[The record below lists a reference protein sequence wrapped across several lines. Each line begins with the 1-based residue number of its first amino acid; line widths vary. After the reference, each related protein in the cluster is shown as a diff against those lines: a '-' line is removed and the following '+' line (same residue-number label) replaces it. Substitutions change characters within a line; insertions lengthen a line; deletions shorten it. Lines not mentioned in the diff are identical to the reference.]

1 VPVVRFPRLVVIA
14 VACAPL
20 LGACERAPRSN
31 TARATD
37 DFGDTVAMAAP
48 PARIV
53 SLNPA
58 TTELLYAIGAGSR
71 MVGRT
76 AYDLWPEAARALP
89 DLGPGL
95 RPNVEAVLAARPD
108 LVVLYASD
116 DNRDA
121 ARRLRA
127 AGVATAA
134 YRVDRIADFA
144 RVTRALG
151 VLTGDTAAARAT
163 IDSVRAALDSVRAAT
178 AGRTHPTVFWPLYD
192 QPLLAVGGGS
202 YLDELIT
209 IAGGRNLYGF
219 MPAPSPQ
226 ITIEDL
232 VQRDP
237 DVVLVAPASRARYLG
252 EPRWRTLRAVREGRV
267 LSVDTNLV
275 LRPGPRLGEAARSL
289 AEPGPRLGEAARSL
303 AALLQP
309 VAVH

>member
-1 VPVVRFPRLVVIA
+1 VPVVRFSPFLVIA
-14 VACAPL
+14 LASAPL
-20 LGACERAPRSN
+20 LGACEQSAPAV
-31 TARATD
+31 TAGTVD
-37 DFGDTVAMAAP
+37 DFGDTIATARAP
-48 PARIV
+48 QRIV
-53 SLNPA
+53 SLNPS
-58 TTELLYAIGAGSR
+58 TTELLYAIGAGGR

-76 AYDLWPEAARALP
+76 AYDVWPEAARTLP

-127 AGVATAA
+127 AGVVTAA
-134 YRVDRIADFA
+134 YRVDRIADFM

-151 VLTGDTAAARAT
+151 VLTGDTAAARST
-163 IDSVRAALDSVRAAT
+163 SDSVRASLDRVRASTRSRRA
-178 AGRTHPTVFWPLYD
+178 PTVFWPLYD
-192 QPLLAVGGGS
+192 QPLLAAGGGS
-202 YLDELIT
+202 YLDELIA

-219 MPAPSPQ
+219 MSQPSPQ

-237 DVVLVAPASRARYLG
+237 DVVLVSPASRARFVSD
-252 EPRWRTLRAVREGRV
+252 PRLRALRAVREGRV
-267 LSVDTNLV
+267 LAVDTALV

-289 AEPGPRLGEAARSL
+289 ALLLHPDVAR
-303 AALLQP
+303 
-309 VAVH
+309 

>member
-1 VPVVRFPRLVVIA
+1 VPVVRSSRLLVTVT
-14 VACAPL
+14 ACAAL
-20 LGACERAPRSN
+20 LAACERAPRPVA
-31 TARATD
+31 TRTTD
-37 DFGDTVAMAAP
+37 DFGDTIAMAAP

-58 TTELLYAIGAGSR
+58 TTELLYAIGAGGR

-76 AYDLWPEAARALP
+76 AYDLWPDAARALP

-95 RPNVEAVLAARPD
+95 RPNVEAVLAARPQ

-144 RVTRALG
+144 RVARALG

-163 IDSVRAALDSVRAAT
+163 IDSVRATLDGVRSAT
-178 AGRTHPTVFWPLYD
+178 AARPHPSVFWPLYD

-219 MPAPSPQ
+219 MSAPSPQ

-237 DVVLVAPASRARYLG
+237 DVVLVPPASRARYLAD
-252 EPRWRTLRAVREGRV
+252 PRWRALRAVREGRV
-267 LSVDTNLV
+267 LVIDTTIV

-289 AEPGPRLGEAARSL
+289 A
-303 AALLQP
+303 ALLHP
-309 VAVH
+309 DAGR

>member
-1 VPVVRFPRLVVIA
+1 VPVVRFSPFVVIA
-14 VACAPL
+14 LVSAPL
-20 LGACERAPRSN
+20 LAACERPAP
-31 TARATD
+31 AVAAGAVD
-37 DFGDTVAMAAP
+37 DFGDTIMTASAP
-48 PARIV
+48 RRIV
-53 SLNPA
+53 SLNPS
-58 TTELLYAIGAGSR
+58 TTELLYAIGAGDR

-76 AYDLWPEAARALP
+76 AYDVWPEAARKLP

-95 RPNVEAVLAARPD
+95 RPNVEAVLAAKPD

-127 AGVATAA
+127 AGVPTAA
-134 YRVDRIADFA
+134 YRVDRIADFM

-151 VLTGDTAAARAT
+151 ILTGDTTAARNT
-163 IDSVRAALDSVRAAT
+163 IDSVRASLDRVRAS
-178 AGRTHPTVFWPLYD
+178 THARPTPTVFWPLYD
-192 QPLLAVGGGS
+192 QPLLAAGGGS

-219 MPAPSPQ
+219 MTQPSPQ

-237 DVVLVAPASRARYLG
+237 DVVLVSPASRARFVSD
-252 EPRWRTLRAVREGRV
+252 PRLRALRAVREGRV
-267 LSVDTNLV
+267 LAVDTVLV

-289 AEPGPRLGEAARSL
+289 AVLLHPDAA
-303 AALLQP
+303 P
-309 VAVH
+309 

>member
-1 VPVVRFPRLVVIA
+1 VPVVHFTRFVVVAIA
-14 VACAPL
+14 CVPF
-20 LGACERAPRSN
+20 LGACERAS
-31 TARATD
+31 RAPVAGTTD
-37 DFGDTVAMAAP
+37 DFGDTIAMAKP

-53 SLNPA
+53 SLNPS

-76 AYDLWPEAARALP
+76 TYDLWPEAARALP

-95 RPNVEAVLAARPD
+95 RPNVEAVLAAKPE

-127 AGVATAA
+127 AGVTTAA

-163 IDSVRAALDSVRAAT
+163 VDSVRATLDRVRAAT
-178 AGRTHPTVFWPLYD
+178 ATRPAPTVFWPLYD

-219 MPAPSPQ
+219 MSAPSPQ

-237 DVVLVAPASRARYLG
+237 DVVLVSPASRARTLTDA
-252 EPRWRTLRAVREGRV
+252 RWRALRAVRQGRV
-267 LSVDTNLV
+267 LSVDTTIV

-289 AEPGPRLGEAARSL
+289 A
-303 AALLQP
+303 ALLHP
-309 VAVH
+309 DVVH